1 MKCLKNGREQF
12 LLNSTF
18 FVRRLCVVF
27 VLLLRS
33 IVLIFALYVSC
44 CPLSELYSQS
54 ALHMSKPPSEL
65 WDKCLF
71 LRREGGGATGSEGNE
86 SSTVAPPHLKVNHN
100 LFYYFPVQLKKNP
113 T

>member
-1 MKCLKNGREQF
+1 MSSQR
-12 LLNSTF
+12 SF

-54 ALHMSKPPSEL
+54 ALHMSKPPTEL
-65 WDKCLF
+65 WDKCL
-71 LRREGGGATGSEGNE
+71 LIKTKKDKGGGQ
-86 SSTVAPPHLKVNHN
+86 TVAPPPLNVNHN
-100 LFYYFPVQLKKNP
+100 LFYYFIVQLKTQHRK
-113 T
+113 